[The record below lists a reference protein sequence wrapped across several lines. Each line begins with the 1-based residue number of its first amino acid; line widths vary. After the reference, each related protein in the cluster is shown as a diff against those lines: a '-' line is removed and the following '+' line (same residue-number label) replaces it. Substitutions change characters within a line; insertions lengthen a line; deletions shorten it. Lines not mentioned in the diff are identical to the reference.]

1 MQMVKMQDE
10 PFFTIGNNVSTRS
23 GQGKLK
29 KKTR

>member
-29 KKTR
+29 KN